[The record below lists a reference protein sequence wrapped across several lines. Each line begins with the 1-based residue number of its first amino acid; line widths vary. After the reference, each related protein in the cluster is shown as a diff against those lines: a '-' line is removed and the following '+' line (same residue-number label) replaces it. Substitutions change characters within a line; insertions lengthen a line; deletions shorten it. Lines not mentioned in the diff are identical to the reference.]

1 MSPVVRG
8 WLTPTATLVSLLLV
22 GLVAGIFLATQ
33 LGQVRVQN
41 TLEARDF
48 TLVKHSFEVAL
59 GGVMP
64 VLVIAAGISI
74 GVLVGLHWSAGALRL
89 ALVLVALVL
98 WVGVIVV
105 TLTYNAPVN
114 SLAAQW
120 DPNAPPANWV
130 ALRDQWH
137 LEQAIR
143 TTPAIASFAA
153 IAINAVLP
161 NVRGR

>member
-1 MSPVVRG
+1 MSPVVRD
-8 WLTPTATLVSLLLV
+8 WLTPTTTVVSLLLV

-74 GVLVGLHWSAGALRL
+74 VPLVGLHWSAGALRL

-105 TLTYNAPVN
+105 TLVYNAPVN

-120 DPNAPPANWV
+120 NPNAPPANWE
-130 ALRDQWH
+130 ALRDKWH
-137 LEQAIR
+137 LGQAIR
-143 TTPAIASFAA
+143 TPLAIASFAA
-153 IAINAVLP
+153 VAMVAVLP
-161 NVRGR
+161 NVKGR

>member
-1 MSPVVRG
+1 VSPVVRD
-8 WLTPTATLVSLLLV
+8 WLTPAATFVSLLLV

-41 TLEARDF
+41 TLGARDF

-74 GVLVGLHWSAGALRL
+74 GPLVGMHWSAGALRL
-89 ALVLVALVL
+89 TLVLVALLL
-98 WVGVIVV
+98 WVGVVVV
-105 TLTYNAPVN
+105 TLIYNAPVN

-120 DPNAPPANWV
+120 DPSAPPANWE
-130 ALRDQWH
+130 ALRDRWH
-137 LEQAIR
+137 LGQAIR
-143 TTPAIASFAA
+143 TALAIASFAA
-153 IAINAVLP
+153 VAMIAVLP
-161 NVRGR
+161 NLRGR